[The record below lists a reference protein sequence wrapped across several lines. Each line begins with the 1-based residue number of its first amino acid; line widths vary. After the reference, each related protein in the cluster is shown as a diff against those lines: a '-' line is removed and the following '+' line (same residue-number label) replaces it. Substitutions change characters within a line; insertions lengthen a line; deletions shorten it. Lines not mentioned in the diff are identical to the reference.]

1 MPEADNK
8 LPCLAVSGEPSI
20 FKPTMNKIEAA
31 IVTTANPLDG
41 QLKAQVIDFIK
52 HHGQQDVEL
61 TEIVD

>member
-31 IVTTANPLDG
+31 M
-41 QLKAQVIDFIK
+41 
-52 HHGQQDVEL
+52 
-61 TEIVD
+61 